1 MSNMASHGRKV
12 TVERKRVLVAS
23 AVLHAAA
30 EPILEPEVSLVYPL
44 PAAERV
50 VTDDVGLQAAQRAKV
65 DAAIPELLPTVH
77 GLQLPFGGF
86 PVTATMIA
94 SAPLLEVIVVPSSGY
109 ERVDVAAA
117 TEHGVAVVHAAGAAY
132 IPVAEH
138 VVGLA
143 LALLKWIAITDRHA
157 HANGWQ
163 RSSRETINDMRG
175 SPLAERGMP
184 SVMWGKTIGII
195 GFGFI
200 GRALSR
206 ICLDGLQMR
215 VLAYDPYFDPVEA
228 ERLGVEFVPDIHA
241 LLAESD
247 IVSVNAPLTPET
259 AGMISAAELDVM
271 KPTAILINCSRGGTV
286 DQAALVRALQDG
298 RIAGAGLDVTEP
310 EPLPA
315 GHPLLSMDNVVLTSH
330 VGGAAW
336 EFVPRMV
343 QKSSRDGVRV
353 LRGERPHHIVNPAV
367 WPKLTAR
374 QASQGSK

>member
-1 MSNMASHGRKV
+1 MASRDRDSTAG
-12 TVERKRVLVAS
+12 RKRVLVAS
-23 AVLHAAA
+23 AVLHPVAAQ
-30 EPILEPEVSLVYPL
+30 ILEPEVSLVYPL
-44 PAAERV
+44 PAADRV
-50 VTDDVGLQAAQRAKV
+50 VTDDVGLQTAQRAKV
-65 DAAIPELLPTVH
+65 DAALPEFLPTVH

-86 PVTATMIA
+86 PVTEAMIA
-94 SAPLLEVIVVPSSGY
+94 SAPLLEVIIVPSAGY

-117 TEHGVAVVHAAGAAY
+117 TKHGVAVVHASGAAY

-143 LALLKWIAITDRHA
+143 LALLKWIAVTDRHA

-163 RSSRETINDMRG
+163 RSGRETINEMRG
-175 SPLAERGMP
+175 NPLAEHGMP

-228 ERLGVEFVPDIHA
+228 ERLGVELVPDMRV
-241 LLAESD
+241 LLADSD
-247 IVSVNAPLTPET
+247 IVSVNVPLTTET
-259 AGMISAAELDVM
+259 VGMISTAELDVM
-271 KPTAILINCSRGGTV
+271 KPTAVLINCSRGGTV
-286 DQAALVRALQDG
+286 DQGALVYALQNS

-315 GHPLLSMDNVVLTSH
+315 GHPLLGMDNVVLTSH
-330 VGGAAW
+330 LGGAAW

-343 QKSSRDGVRV
+343 EKSTRDAVMV
-353 LRGERPHHIVNPAV
+353 LRGVRPRNLANPAV
-367 WPKLTAR
+367 WPRLAAR
-374 QASQGSK
+374 QASVGSS